1 MDDKIFKIRHSL
13 AHLLG
18 GAVKELYPD
27 VKIATG
33 PAIDNGF
40 YYDFDFSSPITDKD
54 LGKIEQKMRELLKK
68 WKGFEKAEISEKDA
82 KKLFAGNPYKLE
94 LIEEYAK
101 DGQTL
106 TTYTSGDF
114 TDLCAGPHVDDI
126 KDIKKDAFKLERV
139 AGAYW
144 KGSEDNKML
153 TRIYGLAFAT
163 KEDLEAYEKQ
173 MVEAEKRDHK
183 KLGREL
189 DLFTFSPLVGPGL
202 PLWTPKGT
210 ILREELDNYVWE
222 LRKVKGYQKVTIPHL
237 TKKELYEK
245 SGHWEKFG
253 DSLFKINTREGHLLA
268 LKPMNCPHHTQIFDS
283 QMRSYKDMPQR
294 YAETT
299 MVYRDEQ
306 SGELSGLS
314 RVLSITQDDAHV
326 FCRKPQVKEEFLK
339 IWEIVDTFY
348 STFGFKLKI
357 RLSFHDPKNMEKF
370 LGTKELWDFAEKSL
384 IEIAKEKKADY
395 TIGIGEAA
403 FYGPKVDFMGL
414 DSMGREWQVA
424 TIQLD
429 VNMPNRF
436 GLYCI
441 NEKGV
446 KEEVIMIHAAIT
458 GSIERFVSIIIE
470 HYAGAF
476 PLWLSPVQIKIVPVR
491 ENHNGP
497 AEEIAEELKTAGFR
511 VDCDTNEGNMG
522 GKVRDAKVNKIPYT
536 IIIGDK
542 DIEAKKVSVESRD
555 KGQLGQ
561 MDLKDFIKKI
571 KEKRKQKMRKREE
584 IKPPVLWATFWPFA
598 LRNMNVVIRN
608 FDTLLT
614 TGAYPATRHTIF
626 VFKIF
631 IGMARTIANIIVAR
645 TAQTMMTTHD
655 YHSPLFVLK
664 PL

>member
-1 MDDKIFKIRHSL
+1 MEQQNEKLHRMRHSL

-18 GAVKELYPD
+18 GAVKELWPD

-40 YYDFDFSSPITDKD
+40 YYDFDFATPITDKD
-54 LGKIEQKMRELLKK
+54 LGKIEQKMRELSKK
-68 WKGFEKAEISEKDA
+68 VKSFDKAEISLKDA
-82 KKLFAGNPYKLE
+82 EKLFNGNPYKLE
-94 LIEEYAK
+94 LIKEYASEGK
-101 DGQTL
+101 IL

-114 TDLCAGPHVDDI
+114 TDLCAGPHVESMDEI
-126 KDIKKDAFKLERV
+126 KNGAFKLERI

-144 KGSEDNKML
+144 KGDQKNKML
-153 TRIYGLAFAT
+153 TRVYGFAFLSK
-163 KEDLEAYEKQ
+163 KELDDYVKMLEMAK
-173 MVEAEKRDHK
+173 ARDHK

-189 DLFTFSPLVGPGL
+189 DLFTFSALVGPGL

-210 ILREELDNYVWE
+210 VLREELDKYVWE
-222 LRKVKGYQKVTIPHL
+222 LRRAKGYQKVTIPHL
-237 TKKELYEK
+237 TKKELYET
-245 SGHWEKFG
+245 SGHWTKFG
-253 DSLFKINTREGHLLA
+253 DDLFKVNTRDGHLLA
-268 LKPMNCPHHTQIFDS
+268 IKPMNCPHHTQIFDS

-339 IWEIVDTFY
+339 IWEIIDTFY
-348 STFGFKLKI
+348 PTFGFKLKI
-357 RLSFHDPKNMEKF
+357 RLSFHDPKQMDKY
-370 LGTKELWDFAEKSL
+370 LGTKDLWDFAETSL

-395 TIGIGEAA
+395 TTAIGEAA
-403 FYGPKVDFMGL
+403 FYGPKVDFMGM

-436 GLYCI
+436 KLSCV

-446 KEEVIMIHAAIT
+446 KEEIIMIHAAIM
-458 GSIERFVSIIIE
+458 GSIERFISIIIE

-476 PLWLSPVQIKIVPVR
+476 PFWLSPIQIKIVPIR
-491 ENHNGP
+491 ENHNEH
-497 AEEIAEELKTAGFR
+497 AMKISEELKNLGFR
-511 VDCDTNEGNMG
+511 VDCDTKEGNMG
-522 GKVRDAKVNKIPYT
+522 GKVRDAKNNKIPYT

-542 DIEAKKVSVESRD
+542 DIEANKISVESRD

-561 MDLKDFIKKI
+561 MDLKEFIKKI
-571 KEKRKQKMRKREE
+571 EEERKDR
-584 IKPPVLWATFWPFA
+584 L
-598 LRNMNVVIRN
+598 
-608 FDTLLT
+608 
-614 TGAYPATRHTIF
+614 
-626 VFKIF
+626 
-631 IGMARTIANIIVAR
+631 
-645 TAQTMMTTHD
+645 
-655 YHSPLFVLK
+655 
-664 PL
+664 